1 MRKGWNEML
10 KDPRMKRAKKAPSG
24 ARRGIARNLTMAEH
38 DHDNAHICACDMDFT
53 EMEQTHDAD
62 LPAARGGVAMA
73 GTARRARA
81 PKSSRARK
89 RR

>member
-1 MRKGWNEML
+1 MQRLEKML
-10 KDPRMKRAKKAPSG
+10 KNPRTKRAKKAPSG
-24 ARRGIARNLTMAEH
+24 ARRSTAARRAAVEH
-38 DHDNAHICACDMDFT
+38 DHDNADICACDMDFT